1 MTTETA
7 SSASSLVKL
16 THSLKRSHNFD
27 NYLMFDVAEHVHLL
41 SLARLKYLNKMI
53 SKTLTKYDAMDN
65 EYNWNCYPAKEF
77 YSFTLGAVQRYLKI
91 AENTKEIE
99 RLAKI
104 EKYDAAQQLYQET
117 ERLKLEAKAY
127 VSKG

>member
-7 SSASSLVKL
+7 SSLAKLKSSIE
-16 THSLKRSHNFD
+16 RSHNFD
-27 NYLMFDVAEHVHLL
+27 NYLMFDVAKHVHLL
-41 SLARLKYLNKMI
+41 SLARLKYLDKMI
-53 SKTLTKYDAMDN
+53 SKALTKYDAMDN

-117 ERLKLEAKAY
+117 ERLKLEAKDY
-127 VSKG
+127 VSRA